1 MAARPT
7 DERRGAV
14 LRRRRTRCR
23 VCLVNSPAAGL
34 RPPADQHAFDTAR
47 LAAWMRSHVEG
58 FAGPIDVSQF
68 AGGQSNPTFLVQ
80 SARQRYVLRRKPPG
94 KLLPSAHAVDRE
106 YRVLVALADT
116 EVPVAKTYALCEDVS
131 VIGTAFYVM
140 DYVEGRLFWD
150 AALPEAAPPERRAIY
165 EEMTRVIAAL
175 HAVDYAAVGLQDYGK
190 AGRYIERQVARWT
203 QQYRAAETET
213 IEAMDRLIEWLPQH
227 IPADEETCIVHGDFR
242 LDNAIFHSS
251 EPRIL
256 AVLDWE
262 LSTLGHPLVDL
273 AYLCMRYHLSADQ
286 FRGLA
291 GLDVAALEIPSE
303 AQCVADYCRRRKR
316 APVEPRAWSY
326 YLAFNMFRLAGILQG
341 VLARAIQGN
350 ASSAT
355 ALEAGRRA
363 RPLAEQAWGLVRQ
376 SFGA

>member
-1 MAARPT
+1 MS
-7 DERRGAV
+7 
-14 LRRRRTRCR
+14 
-23 VCLVNSPAAGL
+23 SPAAGL
-34 RPPADQHAFDTAR
+34 HSPPAQHAFDSAR
-47 LAAWMRSHVEG
+47 LAAWMQVHIEG
-58 FAGPIDVSQF
+58 FAGSIDVRQF

-80 SARQRYVLRRKPPG
+80 SANHRYVLRRKPPG

-106 YRVLVALADT
+106 YRVIVALSKTD
-116 EVPVAKTYALCEDVS
+116 VPVAKAYALCEDPA

-150 AALPEAAPPERRAIY
+150 ATLPEVAGDERRAVY
-165 EEMTRVIAAL
+165 DEMTRVIAAL
-175 HAVDYAAVGLQDYGK
+175 HSVDYAALGLGDYGK
-190 AGRYIERQVARWT
+190 PSHYIERQVARWT
-203 QQYRAAETET
+203 QQYRASETQT
-213 IEAMDRLIEWLPQH
+213 IDAVERLIEWLPKH
-227 IPADEETCIVHGDFR
+227 IPADEQTGIVHGDFR
-242 LDNAIFHSS
+242 LDNAIFHPS

-273 AYLCMRYHLSADQ
+273 AYLCMRYHLSAGE

-291 GLDVAALEIPSE
+291 ELDLAALQIPSE
-303 AQCVADYCRRRKR
+303 AECVADYCRRRCR
-316 APVEPRAWSY
+316 TPVAPQDWAY
-326 YLAFNMFRLAGILQG
+326 YLAFNMFRLTGILQG

-363 RPLAEQAWGLVRQ
+363 RPLAEQAWALVRQ
-376 SFGA
+376 TFDV

>member
-1 MAARPT
+1 MS
-7 DERRGAV
+7 
-14 LRRRRTRCR
+14 
-23 VCLVNSPAAGL
+23 SPAAGL
-34 RPPADQHAFDTAR
+34 RPPPDHHAFDTAR
-47 LAAWMRSHVEG
+47 LATWMQAHIGG
-58 FAGPIDVSQF
+58 FAGPIEVRQF

-80 SARQRYVLRRKPPG
+80 SATRRYVLRRKPPG

-106 YRVLVALADT
+106 YRVIRALANSQ
-116 EVPVAKTYALCEDVS
+116 VPVAKAHALCEDTS

-140 DYVEGRLFWD
+140 DYVEGRLFWN
-150 AALPEAAPPERRAIY
+150 AALPEVAPPDRRAIY

-175 HAVDYAAVGLQDYGK
+175 HTVDYAAVGLADYGK
-190 AGRYIERQVARWT
+190 AGHYIERQVARWT

-213 IEAMDRLIEWLPQH
+213 IEAMEHLIEWLPRH
-227 IPADEETCIVHGDFR
+227 IPDDEETSIVHGDFR
-242 LDNAIFHSS
+242 LDNAIFHPS
-251 EPRIL
+251 EPKIL

-286 FRGLA
+286 FFGLA

-303 AQCVADYCRRRKR
+303 GECVADYCRRRAR
-316 APVEPRAWSY
+316 PPVATREWTY
-326 YLAFNMFRLAGILQG
+326 YLAFNMFRLTGILQG

-363 RPLAEQAWGLVRQ
+363 RPLAEQGWALVRQ
-376 SFGA
+376 AFGN

>member
-1 MAARPT
+1 M
-7 DERRGAV
+7 
-14 LRRRRTRCR
+14 
-23 VCLVNSPAAGL
+23 
-34 RPPADQHAFDTAR
+34 HA
-47 LAAWMRSHVEG
+47 HVEG
-58 FAGPIDVSQF
+58 FRGPIDVRQF

-80 SARQRYVLRRKPPG
+80 SADHRYVLRRKPPG

-106 YRVLVALADT
+106 YRVIVALANT
-116 EVPVAKTYALCEDVS
+116 AVPVAKAHALCEDPA

-150 AALPEAAPPERRAIY
+150 AALPEVAGAERRAIY
-165 EEMTRVIAAL
+165 DEMTRVIAAL
-175 HAVDYAAVGLQDYGK
+175 HSVDYAAAGLGDYGK
-190 AGRYIERQVARWT
+190 PGRYIERQVARWT
-203 QQYRAAETET
+203 QQYRASETET
-213 IEAMDRLIEWLPQH
+213 IDAVERLIEWLPKH
-227 IPADEETCIVHGDFR
+227 IPSDEETAIVHGDFR
-242 LDNAIFHSS
+242 LDNAIFHPT

-273 AYLCMRYHLSADQ
+273 AYLCMRYHLSAEQ
-286 FRGLA
+286 FHGLA
-291 GLDVAALEIPSE
+291 GLDQAALQIPSE
-303 AQCVADYCRRRKR
+303 AECVADYCRRRGR
-316 APVEPRAWSY
+316 APVAPQDWTY

-363 RPLAEQAWGLVRQ
+363 RPLAEQAWSLVRQ
-376 SFGA
+376 SFDV

>member
-1 MAARPT
+1 MQA
-7 DERRGAV
+7 
-14 LRRRRTRCR
+14 
-23 VCLVNSPAAGL
+23 
-34 RPPADQHAFDTAR
+34 HI
-47 LAAWMRSHVEG
+47 EG
-58 FAGPIDVSQF
+58 FSGPIDVRQF
-68 AGGQSNPTFLVQ
+68 AGGQSNPTYLVQ
-80 SARQRYVLRRKPPG
+80 SAHHRYVLRRKPPG

-106 YRVLVALADT
+106 FRVIAALANT
-116 EVPVAKTYALCEDVS
+116 EVPVAKAYALCEDPA
-131 VIGTAFYVM
+131 VIGTVFYVM

-150 AALPEAAPPERRAIY
+150 AALPEVAQPERRAIY

-175 HAVDYAAVGLQDYGK
+175 HTVDYTAAGLGDYGK
-190 AGRYIERQVARWT
+190 PGRYIERQVARWT
-203 QQYRAAETET
+203 QQYRASETET
-213 IEAMDRLIEWLPQH
+213 IEAVERLIDWLPQH
-227 IPADEETCIVHGDFR
+227 IPTDEQTAIVHGDFR
-242 LDNAIFHSS
+242 LDNAIFHPH

-273 AYLCMRYHLSADQ
+273 AYLCMRYHLSAEQ
-286 FRGLA
+286 FRGLG
-291 GLDVAALEIPSE
+291 GLDPVALQIPSE
-303 AQCVADYCRRRKR
+303 TECVADYCRRRGR
-316 APVEPRAWSY
+316 EPVAPQDWTY

-376 SFGA
+376 SFDA